1 MVPVEKSDNSASGK
15 HLCVSKYL
23 FESLWTSA
31 ARGNTSH
38 EPGFDLSRHSSDS
51 DHREAICFSDHACT
65 QGQEGVPCPGGRTAS
80 DRRQLPHQR
89 VRAANFML
97 LEKI

>member
-1 MVPVEKSDNSASGK
+1 MKQNKGGHPVVPVEKSDNSASGK
-15 HLCVSKYL
+15 HLCVRKYL

-31 ARGNTSH
+31 ARENTSH

-65 QGQEGVPCPGGRTAS
+65 QGQEGAPWW
-80 DRRQLPHQR
+80 
-89 VRAANFML
+89 
-97 LEKI
+97 